1 MLEEVGV
8 VFMLEWLF
16 CLKYIYVFNILR
28 INMIYIKNINFNFKN
43 SIGIRVGYII
53 GIRGFSFKEER

>member
-1 MLEEVGV
+1 
-8 VFMLEWLF
+8 
-16 CLKYIYVFNILR
+16 
-28 INMIYIKNINFNFKN
+28 MIYIKNINFNFKN